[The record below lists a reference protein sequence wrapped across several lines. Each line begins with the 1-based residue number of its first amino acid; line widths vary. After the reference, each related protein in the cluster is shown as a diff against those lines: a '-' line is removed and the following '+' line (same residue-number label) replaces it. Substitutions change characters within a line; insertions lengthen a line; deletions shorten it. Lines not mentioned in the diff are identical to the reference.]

1 MDENQMDSDGEE
13 EICEL
18 VDVLDMFI
26 DSDFGDNDDFA
37 GFVSDGDD
45 EVLEADSDDDTGRYV
60 SSFTSE
66 KKGKYIFPDGW
77 DNKKWKKECVIPKDN
92 ITFKEETGF
101 NFVIP
106 AEASEL
112 YFGGK
117 IITDKLIKD

>member
-1 MDENQMDSDGEE
+1 MDSDGEE

-18 VDVLDMFI
+18 VDVLDMSI
-26 DSDFGDNDDFA
+26 DSDFGDNDN
-37 GFVSDGDD
+37 GDN
-45 EVLEADSDDDTGRYV
+45 G
-60 SSFTSE
+60 E

-112 YFGGK
+112 FFLRK
-117 IITDKLIKD
+117 IITDKLIKDLTQNK